1 MAYDAEFYPVAQD
14 LYGVS
19 KQSFMDSTELRQK
32 WPTIKEKIKEQ
43 HPNLADEDLHYEF
56 GKESELLL
64 RLQEKLGKTNKEI
77 KDWLSIMG

>member
-1 MAYDAEFYPVAQD
+1 MEDQ
-14 LYGVS
+14 
-19 KQSFMDSTELRQK
+19 ELQKK
-32 WPTIKEKIKEQ
+32 WPEIKDKIKEL
-43 HPNLADEDLHYEF
+43 HPDLADEDLHYEF

>member
-1 MAYDAEFYPVAQD
+1 
-14 LYGVS
+14 
-19 KQSFMDSTELRQK
+19 MDDKELQKK
-32 WPTIKEKIKEQ
+32 WPVLKDKIKEL
-43 HPNLADEDLHYEF
+43 HPDLDDNDLHYEF

>member
-1 MAYDAEFYPVAQD
+1 MED
-14 LYGVS
+14 
-19 KQSFMDSTELRQK
+19 KELREK
-32 WPTIKEKIKEQ
+32 WPVIKDKIKEL
-43 HPNLADEDLHYEF
+43 HPDINDDDLHYEF